1 MLTETAQLYSDVFTP
16 ELFVL
21 LCGVL
26 LIGYEWRGLADRSPA
41 GLGARLGVLA
51 LGWAVALVIY
61 EGVPLLF
68 ESTPTWASDATGSAG
83 LGVGILLIWL
93 GWRRFEWGSHVPVF
107 SALLVG
113 VTVPHLLITPFWD
126 ISTHVLYT
134 VVPAGYLGLVDTRFA
149 PLTLVALGMVFA
161 RPLAGAHTWPQS
173 VAGLLLGVAFVGA
186 SLRYDRSA
194 ASASRD
200 RLR

>member
-1 MLTETAQLYSDVFTP
+1 MLTEVAQLYSDVFTP

-26 LIGYEWRGLADRSPA
+26 LIGYEWYGLAGRSPV

-51 LGWAVALVIY
+51 LGWGVALAIY

-68 ESTPTWASDATGSAG
+68 ERTPTWASDATGSAG

-126 ISTHVLYT
+126 ISTHVLYA
-134 VVPAGYLGLVDTRFA
+134 VVPAGYLALVDTRFA
-149 PLTLVALGMVFA
+149 PLALVALGMVGA

-173 VAGLLLGVAFVGA
+173 VAGLLLGIAFVTA
-186 SLRYDRSA
+186 SLRYDSERRQRS
-194 ASASRD
+194 SV
-200 RLR
+200 